1 MEDLFKKHN
10 ARFEGIQEWPEGMP
24 HHVLFT
30 DNLTG
35 STVAL
40 RVGEVTEET
49 VKKKL
54 EDTRAHFSRK
64 PSGGT

>member
-1 MEDLFKKHN
+1 MTSIPDLIAQHRAVYN
-10 ARFEGIQEWPEGMP
+10 GIQEWPEGMP

-40 RVGEVTEET
+40 RVGEVTEES
-49 VKKKL
+49 VKKRLEKL
-54 EDTRAHFSRK
+54 RK
-64 PSGGT
+64 DFKK